1 MSSTS
6 SVANAAKLNIKGV
19 HHISFRVDDL
29 DASMLFYSRTLG
41 FQPIERADLGFRG
54 AWLKAGDVELHL
66 LEVPGTGAT
75 GTNPSEPTA
84 LANHLGLGVDEL
96 GPVRSYFEQ
105 QRVPVHVR
113 SGYPSQ
119 LWVQDPDGNVVEFIA
134 RSSR

>member
-1 MSSTS
+1 MSSTN
-6 SVANAAKLNIKGV
+6 SVANATKLNVKGV
-19 HHISFRVDDL
+19 HHVSFRVDDL
-29 DASMLFYSRTLG
+29 DASMHFYSRTLG
-41 FQPIERADLGFRG
+41 FQPIERPDLGFRG
-54 AWLKAGDVELHL
+54 VWLRAGDVELHL

-105 QRVPVHVR
+105 QGVPVYAL
-113 SGYPSQ
+113 SDFPSQ

-134 RSSR
+134 RSS

>member
-6 SVANAAKLNIKGV
+6 SVANATKLKVKGV

-29 DASMLFYSRTLG
+29 DASMHFYSRTLG
-41 FQPIERADLGFRG
+41 FQPIERPGLGFRG

-66 LEVPGTGAT
+66 LEVPGSGAT

-84 LANHLGLGVDEL
+84 LANHLGLSVDGL

-105 QRVPVHVR
+105 QSAPVYVR
-113 SGYPSQ
+113 SECPSQ
-119 LWVQDPDGNVVEFIA
+119 LWVQDPDGNVVEFID
-134 RSSR
+134 RSSC